1 MDLRTHLGQLALAI
15 FRREINEL
23 PSRDDVLEVFCTS
36 LPDGIERGRAVSR
49 EAAHLRADDFLRRIA
64 EATGLL
70 VIHSREVS
78 TAGSADIVSF
88 MHHSFLEYY
97 AAIGFLARDF
107 EAEMSSLATN
117 PHWRDVITLMF
128 GLWSEH
134 NDITGL
140 MHNLLDH
147 AGELEPITNERLLL
161 ALACSLECDVPPQET
176 LVLIS
181 GHVHRSLIDGAMK
194 YSEHLRATAARPLS
208 QLIDSAGM
216 DFFEPILLEGIGS
229 DDASSAAAFVDFL
242 GLLEAPG
249 RFSGKVVECFETYFA
264 DQRETVFRIAC
275 IGALA
280 RRAEF
285 RSDAAL
291 AEFRRSLNANVA
303 EKHAALRALEGMPS
317 LAPRFINELL
327 ALLDDN
333 NSLVASEA
341 ARCILTAGV
350 TSEEFNRYEVG
361 ILKAVARWRTSGRPV
376 PNNRISFV
384 LDQAELTEWLASE
397 KRTDVE
403 RAAML
408 LPLSEVDDKHVHKL
422 LVQTLQEHPEHS
434 VKKACLDSLRLRR
447 SALDLIT
454 LAETDYICGLV
465 WKSHH
470 DVRIAALRVLGML
483 PNDEQVISTLREFC
497 GIGEN
502 EPEVAPQLD
511 EEEEGFRALAE
522 HARSNS
528 KLQRELATA
537 VLSSLPKPKSRR
549 FGDEMRQRHR
559 RNILAAC
566 ESIGAIVDHD
576 LSSRLLEIAENFR
589 SPQALR
595 VQALRVYGKT
605 VMPDV
610 KCVKKL
616 SGLVERD
623 DRRIND
629 AAYTACYWFLVQ
641 CRKRLEYVR
650 SVAGDVDVLKGALIR
665 AWARETARRPIG
677 IDPVGI
683 GDIRRAVTELEGLR
697 NSYEEYS
704 EMMKLSHSRMG
715 E

>member
-1 MDLRTHLGQLALAI
+1 
-15 FRREINEL
+15 
-23 PSRDDVLEVFCTS
+23 
-36 LPDGIERGRAVSR
+36 
-49 EAAHLRADDFLRRIA
+49 
-64 EATGLL
+64 
-70 VIHSREVS
+70 
-78 TAGSADIVSF
+78 
-88 MHHSFLEYY
+88 
-97 AAIGFLARDF
+97 
-107 EAEMSSLATN
+107 
-117 PHWRDVITLMF
+117 
-128 GLWSEH
+128 
-134 NDITGL
+134 
-140 MHNLLDH
+140 
-147 AGELEPITNERLLL
+147 
-161 ALACSLECDVPPQET
+161 
-176 LVLIS
+176 
-181 GHVHRSLIDGAMK
+181 
-194 YSEHLRATAARPLS
+194 
-208 QLIDSAGM
+208 
-216 DFFEPILLEGIGS
+216 
-229 DDASSAAAFVDFL
+229 
-242 GLLEAPG
+242 
-249 RFSGKVVECFETYFA
+249 
-264 DQRETVFRIAC
+264 
-275 IGALA
+275 
-280 RRAEF
+280 
-285 RSDAAL
+285 
-291 AEFRRSLNANVA
+291 
-303 EKHAALRALEGMPS
+303 
-317 LAPRFINELL
+317 
-327 ALLDDN
+327 
-333 NSLVASEA
+333 
-341 ARCILTAGV
+341 
-350 TSEEFNRYEVG
+350 
-361 ILKAVARWRTSGRPV
+361 
-376 PNNRISFV
+376 
-384 LDQAELTEWLASE
+384 
-397 KRTDVE
+397 
-403 RAAML
+403 ML

-623 DRRIND
+623 DLRIND